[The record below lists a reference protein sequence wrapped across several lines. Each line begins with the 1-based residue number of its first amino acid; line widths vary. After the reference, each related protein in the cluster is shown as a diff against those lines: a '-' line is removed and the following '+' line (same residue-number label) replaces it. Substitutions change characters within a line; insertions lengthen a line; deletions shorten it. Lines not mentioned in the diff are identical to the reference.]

1 MSVNNTANMAC
12 TIIMDS
18 YNYTSGVPFRPL
30 SLHMAANTE
39 DSISMF
45 RTPDS

>member
-1 MSVNNTANMAC
+1 MSANNTANTAG
-12 TIIMDS
+12 TVIMES
-18 YNYTSGVPFRPL
+18 YNYTRGVPFRPL